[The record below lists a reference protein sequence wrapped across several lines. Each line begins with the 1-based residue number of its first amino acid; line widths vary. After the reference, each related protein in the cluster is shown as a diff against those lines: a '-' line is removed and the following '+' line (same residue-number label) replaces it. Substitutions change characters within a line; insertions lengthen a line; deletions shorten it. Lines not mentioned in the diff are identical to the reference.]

1 MSNRSVATDALA
13 TLGTI
18 IDDAQKRDAIHLAVE
33 PVTAGHKLA
42 PGQRIT
48 VVDGTA
54 WPAANGDALGIVDPF
69 LTASVKKGE
78 RFWFVMMPRMV
89 TSLRHVWAHP
99 AFPDEAGTPAPPN
112 LDKAAAEAWLREFIS
127 KSDCPDFDSVIRIA
141 CGESLQLGD
150 ESYYGPSHN
159 DGERLHFSGVDAH
172 GDIPPEFWDHLEVY
186 TGRKF
191 EKYDRAEYFSCSC

>member
-18 IDDAQKRDAIHLAVE
+18 IDDAQKRDAIHLAVIPMVAGRRRLAVGAHVNASGVE
-33 PVTAGHKLA
+33 VKPYSDTA
-42 PGQRIT
+42 
-48 VVDGTA
+48 V
-54 WPAANGDALGIVDPF
+54 GIVDPF
-69 LTASVKKGE
+69 LPTSVEPGE
-78 RFWFVMMPRMV
+78 HYWLVIYPRII

-99 AFPDEAGTPAPPN
+99 AFPDETGTPAPPN
-112 LDKAAAEAWLREFIS
+112 PDRAAAEAWLREFIS

-150 ESYYGPSHN
+150 DAYDGASHN

-191 EKYDRAEYFSCSC
+191 EKSDRAEYFSCSC